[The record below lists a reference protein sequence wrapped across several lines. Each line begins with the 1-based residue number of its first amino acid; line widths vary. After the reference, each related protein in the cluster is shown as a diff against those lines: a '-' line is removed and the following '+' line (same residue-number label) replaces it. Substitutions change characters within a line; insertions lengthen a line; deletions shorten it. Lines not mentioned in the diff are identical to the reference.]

1 MQENDYI
8 LLLHKKFTGEI
19 DTRESQI
26 LETWI
31 GESPRHAE
39 VAEQYLQ
46 IWNKAGDRQKEFFLD
61 LDAEFHDLKIRIS
74 KTEIPRIA
82 KSIPIGIRLLRL
94 AAAVAFLLTAYWGY
108 RQFAGNQVESV
119 IVYAGNLEKRRI
131 DLPDGTRVWLR
142 KNGRLEYLA
151 AFKGKLRQVKLNGE
165 AYFEV
170 APRPDQPFQV
180 ELPDAGQVEV
190 LGTEFG
196 VKSTAG
202 DPEAIVLVRSGKVRF
217 SPGGMKNGPALIA
230 GEKAVYNRQSAQI
243 KRSKVSSF
251 NDLAWYSGGLEF
263 IRTPLKDVVADLEK
277 YYHVKIELQNSE
289 LFQCKHTSPLTNQP
303 IEQVLK
309 TLSVI
314 YGLSVSNPA
323 PGHFV
328 LTGGGSCQ

>member
-19 DTRESQI
+19 DTRELQL

-46 IWNKAGDRQKEFFLD
+46 IWNKSGTKQKEFSLD

-74 KTEIPRIA
+74 KTEIPRTA
-82 KSIPIGIRLLRL
+82 KTIPIGIRLLRF
-94 AAAVAFLLTAYWGY
+94 AAALAFLLTAFWGY
-108 RQFAGNQVESV
+108 QQFAGNQVETV
-119 IVYAGNLEKRRI
+119 TVYAGNLEKQRI

-142 KNGRLEYLA
+142 KNGSLEYPA
-151 AFKGKLRQVKLNGE
+151 AFNDKLRQVKLNGE

-170 APRPDQPFQV
+170 VPRSDQPFQV
-180 ELPDAGQVEV
+180 ELPDEGQVEV

-196 VKSTAG
+196 VKATAG
-202 DPEAIVLVRSGKVRF
+202 DSEAIVLVRGGKVRF
-217 SPGGMKNGPALIA
+217 SPGRMKNGPALIA
-230 GEKAVYNRQSAQI
+230 GEKAVYNRLSAQI

-251 NDLAWYSGGLEF
+251 NDLAWHSGGLEF

-277 YYHVKIELQNSE
+277 YYNVKIDLQNSE

-314 YGLSVSNPA
+314 YGLSVSNPS

-328 LTGGGSCQ
+328 LSGGSSCR